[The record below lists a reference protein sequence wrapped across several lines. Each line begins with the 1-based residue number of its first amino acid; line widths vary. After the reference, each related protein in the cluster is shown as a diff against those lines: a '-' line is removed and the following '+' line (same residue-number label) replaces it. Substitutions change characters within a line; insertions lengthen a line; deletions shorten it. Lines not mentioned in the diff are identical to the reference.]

1 MQQFAIAHGAAADQ
15 HSAHQQPQSGR
26 VLTSSH
32 RMMQQFVQPHRLTCD
47 AYVDHAG
54 ADKRS
59 DCEQQSVA
67 GVQAIESA
75 THRHV
80 GKL

>member
-1 MQQFAIAHGAAADQ
+1 MQQVEKPKPTSAVSINSLKRRIAH
-15 HSAHQQPQSGR
+15 P
-26 VLTSSH
+26 LL
-32 RMMQQFVQPHRLTCD
+32 QQFVQPHRLTCH
-47 AYVDHAG
+47 ANVDHAS

-59 DCEQQSVA
+59 DRQQQSVA